1 MTAPRL
7 TGSGN
12 NVILRAVVS
21 FLFYLINVFAFY
33 LFLRGHNLPGGGFI
47 GGLGSALSVILLSLA
62 VGVEAAQRVL
72 RVDPVRIA
80 VAGLIVALVSASLPL
95 AFGAPFLTQYNVTLD
110 RVPLVGELPLGT
122 PLVFDAGV
130 FLVVVGVTTKLIF
143 VLARALSGLPALEK
157 SEQRRYAAFLE
168 SPIEDRGER
177 VDEGAAPLPSPPA
190 AEGNG
195 PANGGESSGA
205 PQRPEG
211 GAA

>member
-1 MTAPRL
+1 MSARFDRE
-7 TGSGN
+7 N

-80 VAGLIVALVSASLPL
+80 LAGLIVSLVSASLPL
-95 AFGAPFLTQYNVTLD
+95 AFGEPFLSQYNVTLHN
-110 RVPLVGELPLGT
+110 VPLLGELPLGT

-143 VLARALSGLPALEK
+143 VLMRLLSGLPALEK
-157 SEQRRYAAFLE
+157 IEQRRYAAFLE
-168 SPIEDRGER
+168 SPIEERGER
-177 VDEGAAPLPSPPA
+177 VDAVPPPA
-190 AEGNG
+190 VEPEADEEGRDG
-195 PANGGESSGA
+195 EDFPEELDEDERKGGDS
-205 PQRPEG
+205 
-211 GAA
+211 